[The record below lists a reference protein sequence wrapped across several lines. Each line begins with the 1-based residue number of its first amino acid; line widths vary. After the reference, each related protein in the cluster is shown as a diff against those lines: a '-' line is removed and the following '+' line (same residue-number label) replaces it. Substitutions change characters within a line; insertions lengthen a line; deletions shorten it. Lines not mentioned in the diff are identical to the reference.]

1 MTWLILFAP
10 LFGSLF
16 AGLFA
21 LGRKNIICAIVPI
34 FMLTLALICAVFALF
49 GVLESNS
56 IAFSI
61 SEWIYA
67 GRFGVDF
74 GFVIDS
80 VSIVMIFVVLI
91 VSLCVHIYSIGY
103 MAHDECFNKFFAFLS
118 AFVFS
123 MLVLVMSDNFLG
135 LFIGWEGVGLC
146 SWMLIG
152 FWHNRKSASFA
163 ANEAFIMNRVADL
176 GMLLGIFLVFYTFGS
191 VKYEVVFSAIHT
203 NLGAFSGVTL
213 TFIGILLFIGAMG
226 KSAQFPLHT
235 WLADAMEGPTP
246 VSALIH
252 AATMVTA
259 GVYLVIRA
267 NPIYDAIPHIGHF
280 IAYLGAFVALFA
292 ASMALVN
299 KDLKRIIA
307 YSTLSQL
314 GYMFVAGG
322 LGYYAIALF
331 HLTTHA
337 FFKSLLF
344 LGAGN
349 VMHAMNDK
357 LDITKMGALWKPLK
371 WTAILMIIASVA
383 LAGIY
388 PFAGF
393 FSKDKIL
400 ESAFIEGHFGI
411 YIVLLVGAFMTA
423 FYGFRLIMLVF
434 FAPQKWALP
443 TSSLGNHCA
452 DLEDF
457 DTQQTTSL
465 VSCQNP
471 PKTTQ
476 AKPQILEA
484 DSGEFGD
491 SRESKNQNNIE
502 SAIDSRESQISGTQ
516 DRQSIVDEKSGL
528 CETSDEIGLDAHRG
542 SEAKHLPD
550 LSPQDEPT
558 HHHNNAPHEASKVML
573 FAMLPLALLA
583 IVAGFFEHSFMD
595 FIARLISPKEAHLD
609 SSTLAILVA
618 LALFVAISGIIL
630 AVAIFRKNRPPC
642 ENFIKTLLLNQ
653 YYIPKLYD
661 IIFVRSYKA
670 LAQFLWKE
678 IDLKIIDFMVDFIA
692 RSFFRSGESAR
703 KIQSGNLSHSLM
715 LMFSGI
721 FVALALLLAV
731 F

>member
-1 MTWLILFAP
+1 MQDFIVELILFAP

-16 AGLFA
+16 ATLFA
-21 LGRKNIICAIVPI
+21 FSKKNLLAAIVPI
-34 FMLTLALICAVFALF
+34 VALGFALIIALLALLAVANGTILSAN
-49 GVLESNS
+49 L
-56 IAFSI
+56 AP
-61 SEWIYA
+61 WIVA
-67 GRFGVDF
+67 GRFSIDF
-74 GFVIDS
+74 GFVIDGIS
-80 VSIVMIFVVLI
+80 CVMILVVLI
-91 VSLCVHIYSIGY
+91 VSLFVHIYSVGY

-123 MLVLVMSDNFLG
+123 MLILVMSDNFLG
-135 LFIGWEGVGLC
+135 LFIGWEGAGLC

-176 GMLLGIFLVFYTFGS
+176 GMLLGIFLLFFTFGS
-191 VKYEVVFSAIHT
+191 VRYVDIFTALNDSANIESSEWA
-203 NLGAFSGVTL
+203 LTL
-213 TFIGILLFIGAMG
+213 IGILLFIGAMG

-267 NPIYDAIPHIGHF
+267 NPIYDLIPHISLI
-280 IAYLGAFVALFA
+280 IAYLGAFVAIFA

-299 KDLKRIIA
+299 NDLKRIIA

-357 LDITKMGALWKPLK
+357 LDISKMGALWKPLRFS
-371 WTAILMIIASVA
+371 AILMIIASTA

-400 ESAFIEGHFGI
+400 EVAFAEGNFGI
-411 YIVLLVGAFMTA
+411 YAVLLLSAFLTA
-423 FYGFRLIMLVF
+423 FYSFRLIMLVF
-434 FAPQKWALP
+434 FAPKNYDLESVIARATPEAIHESKLDCHDL
-443 TSSLGNHCA
+443 TASSLAMTEKMAH
-452 DLEDF
+452 E
-457 DTQQTTSL
+457 S
-465 VSCQNP
+465 S
-471 PKTTQ
+471 KTH
-476 AKPQILEA
+476 
-484 DSGEFGD
+484 
-491 SRESKNQNNIE
+491 
-502 SAIDSRESQISGTQ
+502 
-516 DRQSIVDEKSGL
+516 
-528 CETSDEIGLDAHRG
+528 AH
-542 SEAKHLPD
+542 D
-550 LSPQDEPT
+550 SPQD
-558 HHHNNAPHEASKVML
+558 NAHAEPHEASKIML
-573 FAMLPLALLA
+573 YAMTPLAFLA
-583 IVAGFFEHSFMD
+583 VIAGFFEHSFMD
-595 FIARLISPKEAHLD
+595 FVGLFISPKEAHLD
-609 SSTLAILVA
+609 SPTITILIAV
-618 LALFVAISGIIL
+618 ALFVAICGIIF
-630 AVAIFRKNRPPC
+630 AIFIYHKQSKWWRIDKAKIQ
-642 ENFIKTLLLNQ
+642 ENCIYKLLKNQ

-670 LAQFLWKE
+670 VAEFLWKE
-678 IDLKIIDFMVDFIA
+678 IDLKIIDFVVDLIA
-692 RSFFRSGESAR
+692 RIF
-703 KIQSGNLSHSLM
+703 IQSGQNARKSQSGILTQNLIF
-715 LMFSGI
+715 MFSGI
-721 FVALALLLAV
+721 FVALALLLVA